1 MDSAKFSL
9 AWERAE
15 RKRWVGVD
23 GGGARVSDRV
33 VSLLVAQLN
42 MASSVESFE
51 GFYLGEEK
59 RIER

>member
-1 MDSAKFSL
+1 M
-9 AWERAE
+9 
-15 RKRWVGVD
+15 D

-51 GFYLGEEK
+51 GCYL
-59 RIER
+59 RERRRGLRDDETAEDGD